1 MREAEGARPPADP
14 AAGAPASVLAAHPDV
29 ARLAASL
36 AARPGREATVRPE
49 DPAPR
54 RAAVA
59 VILRV
64 DVARPADTPDLLFVK
79 RAEWPGD
86 PWSGHVAFPGGRGEP
101 DDATPWHTAARETR
115 EETGLDLL
123 ALVAAGR
130 AAPLGALD
138 ELYPRTPTLPP
149 IVVRPHVAVVAADAV
164 GTLALSD
171 ELAAA
176 FWVPVRRF
184 GEAGVETTST
194 VTARDRALTVP
205 SYVHE
210 GHVIWGMTERILR
223 GLLARLAG

>member
-1 MREAEGARPPADP
+1 MREVEGAPPPDGR
-14 AAGAPASVLAAHPDV
+14 AAGALAAHPDV

-36 AARPGREATVRPE
+36 AATPGREAEVLPG
-49 DPAPR
+49 DPTPR

-64 DVARPADTPDLLFVK
+64 DAGRPQDAPDLLFVK

-101 DDATPWHTAARETR
+101 DDPTPWHTAARETR

-130 AAPLGALD
+130 AATLGALD

-164 GTLALSD
+164 GALALSD

-184 GEAGVETTST
+184 GEPGVETTST
-194 VTARDRALTVP
+194 VTARGRALTVP

-210 GHVIWGMTERILR
+210 AHVIWGMTERILR
-223 GLLARLAG
+223 GLLGRLAG